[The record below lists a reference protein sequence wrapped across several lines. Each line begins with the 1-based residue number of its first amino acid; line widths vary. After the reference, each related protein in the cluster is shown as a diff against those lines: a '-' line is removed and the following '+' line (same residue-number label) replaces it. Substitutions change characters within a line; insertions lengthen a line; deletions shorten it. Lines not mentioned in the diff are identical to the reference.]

1 MDFAPQIGHAAVR
14 SFVLGERCADPTYT
28 PTDEEVSAMSDVIQE
43 AVEAGAAGWSST
55 FAEIHM
61 DVHGNNVPGCFADLE
76 EVVELA
82 EAAAAMIST
91 ILPS

>member
-43 AVEAGAAGWSST
+43 AVEAGAAG
-55 FAEIHM
+55 FA
-61 DVHGNNVPGCFADLE
+61 GGPQAAD
-76 EVVELA
+76 
-82 EAAAAMIST
+82 AASKAARAR
-91 ILPS
+91 